1 MEAKLAREIIDCL
14 PRGRSLFHYGR
25 YGYAPLLL
33 TYLLEGE
40 VPISDLRKRRYGKL
54 LQTPALKAVISH
66 SGKSVLEQGQLDAAY
81 WYDTLPFV
89 LTLDLFD
96 GRMQTSRRGVN
107 LVLQLNF
114 SSEHDREY
122 VRLAKPGNRPVM
134 RCCGHPVMQPEKR
147 EFFRETLAWSRI
159 DLEFESDEAL
169 IEEVQS
175 DWVRAAA
182 YVKRWIGHCRKS
194 KLELP
199 AWFELGGALDEIE
212 RYIDRVLAPYMNLW
226 QEAMLSASIDF
237 IHRELGIGTI
247 YYHSHE
253 TGGVVKRI
261 DYGQAPR
268 SLYTQLPKRF
278 CFDRTQSAPAF
289 LQDNKGFR
297 RRIKKVKN
305 PCWYRLMFPTR
316 TSGQEYGMSSTTTQW

>member
-1 MEAKLAREIIDCL
+1 MEMKLAQDIIACL

-33 TYLLEGE
+33 SHLLEGS
-40 VPISDLRKRRYGKL
+40 VAISALRKRRYGKL
-54 LQTPALKAVISH
+54 LQTPVLKALIAQ
-66 SGKSVLEQGQLDAAY
+66 SGKSVLELGQLEVAY
-81 WYDTLPFV
+81 WCDTLPFV

-96 GRMQTSRRGVN
+96 GHMQTSRRGVN

-114 SSEHDREY
+114 SAEHDREY
-122 VRLAKPGNRPVM
+122 VRLTKPGKQPVL
-134 RCCGHPVMQPEKR
+134 RSRGHPVMQPGQR
-147 EFFRETLAWSRI
+147 ELFRETLAWSRI
-159 DLEFESDEAL
+159 DLDFACDEAL

-182 YVKRWIGHCRKS
+182 YVKRWIGHCRKC
-194 KLELP
+194 KAELP
-199 AWFELGGALDEIE
+199 VWFQLGGELDGIE
-212 RYIDRVLAPYMNLW
+212 RYLDQVLAPYLSLW

-261 DYGQAPR
+261 DWGQAPR
-268 SLYTQLPKRF
+268 SLYSQLPRRF
-278 CFDRTQSAPAF
+278 CFDRTHTAPEF
-289 LQDNKGFR
+289 LQVNKGFR
-297 RRIKKVKN
+297 KRIKRVKH
-305 PCWYRLMFPTR
+305 PCWYRLAIPTR
-316 TSGQEYGMSSTTTQW
+316 TAGQRPGVSQHRPQV